1 VRRLLGL
8 LPPGTVAVGSGLV
21 VLGLA
26 SYVHISIASHTLGS
40 HGYGAFAV
48 LWAIVFTIGLG
59 LFFPIEQE
67 VTRIIAG
74 RRVNGDGNASAFR
87 RGAILSLILFL
98 IVCVLLAAF
107 TPLIADKLF
116 NGERDLVP
124 VMAGGFAGL
133 ALAYPTRGVL
143 AGTGRFG
150 AYGAQLGI
158 DGGLRIVMAA
168 VLGVLGV
175 KSAVMFGLILLVAPV
190 ISVIATAPAIRAALT
205 PGSPLA
211 WPAFGRRVAPLMAST
226 LLAQVVVNIAV
237 INAKLLAPHA
247 DALTG
252 ALLSALTL
260 VRIPL
265 FVFGSL
271 QASLLPGLSAAA
283 ATGDRPGFRK
293 LLLRACGI
301 VLALAVAGG
310 VPAIVFGPWLLRL
323 LFATG
328 GVLGDIDF
336 AVLAV
341 GTAAY
346 LLAQVLGQAAMA
358 LGHHRDQTLA
368 WLGGTVALAAVTA
381 LPMDVKLRVEWAYT
395 VGSVVV
401 ALILVVAVSR
411 RTNRQAAADR
421 AAPAAAGRPVGT
433 LGDDAGTGPAADQTM
448 APAPAWPQ
456 PSR

>member
-1 VRRLLGL
+1 MRRLLGL
-8 LPPGTVAVGSGLV
+8 LPRGTVAVGSGLV

-26 SYVHISIASHTLGS
+26 SYVHIAIASHTLGPHS
-40 HGYGAFAV
+40 KGYGAFAV

-67 VTRIIAG
+67 VTRIVAA
-74 RRVNGDGNASAFR
+74 RRVNGDGNVPAFR
-87 RGAILSLILFL
+87 RGAVLSLVLFL
-98 IVCVLLAAF
+98 AVCVLLAAF
-107 TPLIADKLF
+107 TPLITDKLL
-116 NGERDLVP
+116 NGERELVP

-150 AYGAQLGI
+150 AYGTQLGV

-168 VLGVLGV
+168 VLGALGV
-175 KSAVMFGLILLVAPV
+175 KSAAMFGLILLVAPV
-190 ISVIATAPAIRAALT
+190 ISVAVTAGAVRAALA
-205 PGSPLA
+205 PGTALA
-211 WPAFGRRVAPLMAST
+211 WPAFGRRVAPLVAST

-271 QASLLPGLSAAA
+271 QASLLPGLSGAAA
-283 ATGDRPGFRK
+283 ADDRTGFRK

-301 VLALAVAGG
+301 VVALAVAGG

-323 LFATG
+323 LFGTS
-328 GVLGDIDF
+328 GVLGDLDF

-341 GTAAY
+341 GTGAY

-381 LPMDVKLRVEWAYT
+381 LPMEVKLRVEWAYT

-401 ALILVVAVSR
+401 ALILAGAVIH
-411 RTNRQAAADR
+411 RTNRQAATDR
-421 AAPAAAGRPVGT
+421 AAHVTGRPAGT
-433 LGDDAGTGPAADQTM
+433 AGPGAGTGPGAGLAM
-448 APAPAWPQ
+448 AEPLPPGR
-456 PSR
+456 P

>member
-1 VRRLLGL
+1 MRRLLGL
-8 LPPGTVAVGSGLV
+8 LPPGTVAVGSGLA

-26 SYVHISIASHTLGS
+26 SYVHISIASHTLGGHS
-40 HGYGAFAV
+40 KGYGAFAV

-67 VTRIIAG
+67 VTRIVAA
-74 RRVNGDGNASAFR
+74 RRVNGDGNAAAFR
-87 RGAILSLILFL
+87 RGAMLSLVLFL
-98 IVCVLLAAF
+98 VVCVLLAVFA
-107 TPLIADKLF
+107 PLIADKLF
-116 NGERDLVP
+116 DGERDLVP

-158 DGGLRIVMAA
+158 DGGLRIVLAA

-175 KSAVMFGLILLVAPV
+175 RSPVMFGLILLVAPV
-190 ISVIATAPAIRAALT
+190 ISVVATAGPVRAALT
-205 PGSPLA
+205 PGSPLS
-211 WPAFGRRVAPLMAST
+211 WRTFGRRVAPLMAST

-271 QASLLPGLSAAA
+271 QASLLPGLSSAAA
-283 ATGDRPGFRK
+283 SDDRTGFRK

-301 VLALAVAGG
+301 VLTLGVAGG

-323 LFATG
+323 LFATS
-328 GVLGDIDF
+328 GVLGDGDF

-395 VGSVVV
+395 VGSIVV
-401 ALILVVAVSR
+401 ALILVGTVIH
-411 RTNRQAAADR
+411 RTNRQSAADR
-421 AAPAAAGRPVGT
+421 AAHVTGRPAGAAGP
-433 LGDDAGTGPAADQTM
+433 DPGTGPGASLATAEPL
-448 APAPAWPQ
+448 APG
-456 PSR
+456 R